1 MKELIRK
8 IFRGDAI
15 LWATILSLFM
25 ISGLVMFSAISSSA
39 HRYDDYLIPFWG
51 HMRHIL
57 LGIIIIIVVHQFS
70 YRSIRWLLYLI
81 PLASLLLL
89 ILTPIIGKEVNGAVR
104 SIPIM
109 GFEIQS
115 IELTKLAIVIVFAEI
130 LGFYNTHTDKVMSW
144 KTFTIMSGILGLFC
158 TLVLVQNF
166 STAAMLF
173 LVSILMMLVGKVSL
187 KYIGTLLG
195 GITAVGVL
203 VICIILLIGPD
214 KLGNDNRLGTW
225 VKRVE
230 RFFETKE
237 ADDKSTI
244 VITDENRQ
252 VVNSKIAIANGI
264 SPCGP
269 GNSVQRDYLA
279 LAYSDFVYAVIIEE
293 YGILGGIIIILLYVI
308 ILARA
313 GKIARRCAPNE
324 ATESILVIGISLIIV
339 MQAFINMSVATEL
352 GPTTGQNLPLISRGG
367 MSMLVTSLAFG
378 LILGISARNEE
389 RIQKEIAKQ
398 EAEQAEA
405 STPIEESTEE
415 ANNQ

>member
-1 MKELIRK
+1 
-8 IFRGDAI
+8 
-15 LWATILSLFM
+15 
-25 ISGLVMFSAISSSA
+25 
-39 HRYDDYLIPFWG
+39 
-51 HMRHIL
+51 
-57 LGIIIIIVVHQFS
+57 
-70 YRSIRWLLYLI
+70 
-81 PLASLLLL
+81 
-89 ILTPIIGKEVNGAVR
+89 
-104 SIPIM
+104 
-109 GFEIQS
+109 
-115 IELTKLAIVIVFAEI
+115 
-130 LGFYNTHTDKVMSW
+130 
-144 KTFTIMSGILGLFC
+144 
-158 TLVLVQNF
+158 
-166 STAAMLF
+166 
-173 LVSILMMLVGKVSL
+173 
-187 KYIGTLLG
+187 LG

-237 ADDKSTI
+237 ADVNNAI